1 MTTATISQKPAP
13 LVARAAWH
21 EHLFFSV
28 VACLVLIG
36 VFVGFARTYF
46 LAGFFRAKLPSLMV
60 HIHGALFTLWIAL
73 LVAQVALV
81 ARGHREWHMRLGKVG
96 MFIAPLM
103 LITGFATLIGAI
115 KRRFVPPTVLQSIV
129 SADTMILC
137 FFAFLILWA
146 FCARH
151 DAATHKRL
159 ILFATFL
166 IIAPAIGRLAFGH
179 SPFWFYLPLNT
190 CPALLVTYDIWSR
203 RALHRATI
211 AGVSAIVLLQ
221 VLQPV
226 LAQST
231 LMIRIIAHLQ
241 RG

>member
-1 MTTATISQKPAP
+1 MATATISQKPAQR
-13 LVARAAWH
+13 VARAERQ
-21 EHLFFSV
+21 EHWFFIV

-46 LAGFFRAKLPSLMV
+46 LAGFLRAKLPSLMV
-60 HIHGALFTLWIAL
+60 HIHGALFTLWIGL

-81 ARGHREWHMRLGKVG
+81 ARGHRNWHMRLGKVG

-103 LITGFATLIGAI
+103 VITGFATLIGAI
-115 KRRFVPPTVLQSIV
+115 KRRFVPPAVLQSIAA
-129 SADTMILC
+129 ADFIILC

-146 FCARH
+146 YWARH
-151 DAATHKRL
+151 DGATHKRL
-159 ILFATFL
+159 ILLATFL

-179 SPFWFYLPLNT
+179 SPIWFYLPLNT
-190 CPALLVTYDIWSR
+190 FPALLVAYDIWSR
-203 RALHRATI
+203 RTLHRATI
-211 AGVSAIVLLQ
+211 AGVSAIVLMQ